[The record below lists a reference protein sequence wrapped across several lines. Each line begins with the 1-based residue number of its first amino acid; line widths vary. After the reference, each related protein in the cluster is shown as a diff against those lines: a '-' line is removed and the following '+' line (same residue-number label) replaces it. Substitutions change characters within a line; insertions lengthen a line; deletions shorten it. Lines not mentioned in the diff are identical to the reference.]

1 MFSGSPNP
9 LILKAFQASLSRVY
23 VLNMLLLLLLLCIQ
37 DEGLPSY
44 L

>member
-23 VLNMLLLLLLLCIQ
+23 VLNMLLLLLLCIQ